1 MGQIVDEAGY
11 QKSLD
16 WLVSKA
22 AMLDDPLID
31 ESAKTNLRKQYD
43 LVSEK
48 VKEYRR
54 GELVAKFPGLKEQY
68 KILGWTY
75 QEMAPQNEQQTYDK
89 LEEAEPTNTPTEPEQ
104 APETPPEPPKAV
116 PNLSGWLD

>member
-11 QKSLD
+11 QKSLE

-43 LVSEK
+43 LVSAK

-75 QEMAPQNEQQTYDK
+75 QEMAPQTEQEASVTENEQEQ
-89 LEEAEPTNTPTEPEQ
+89 TNTPTELEQ
-104 APETPPEPPKAV
+104 TPETPPEPPKAV

>member
-11 QKSLD
+11 QKSLE

-22 AMLDDPLID
+22 LKLDDPLID

-43 LVSEK
+43 LVSAK

-75 QEMAPQNEQQTYDK
+75 QEMAPQTEQQTYDK

>member
-1 MGQIVDEAGY
+1 MSKIEDEAGY
-11 QKSLD
+11 QRSLE

-22 AMLDDPLID
+22 AKLDDPLIE

-43 LVSEK
+43 LVSAK

-54 GELVAKFPGLKEQY
+54 GELAAKFPGLKEQY

-75 QEMAPQNEQQTYDK
+75 QEMPSQTEQEASAADKEQPQ
-89 LEEAEPTNTPTEPEQ
+89 TNTPTKPEQ
-104 APETPPEPPKAV
+104 APETPSEPPTSK
-116 PNLSGWLD
+116 PDLSGWLD

>member
-11 QKSLD
+11 QKSLE

-22 AMLDDPLID
+22 LKLDDPLID

-43 LVSEK
+43 LVSAK

-75 QEMAPQNEQQTYDK
+75 QEMAPQPEQHTYDTV
-89 LEEAEPTNTPTEPEQ
+89 EEAEPTNTPTEPEQ
-104 APETPPEPPKAV
+104 APETPPEPPKAK
-116 PNLSGWLD
+116 PDLSGWLD

>member
-22 AMLDDPLID
+22 PMLDDPLID

-43 LVSEK
+43 LVSAK

-75 QEMAPQNEQQTYDK
+75 QEMAPQPEQEAPAT
-89 LEEAEPTNTPTEPEQ
+89 EAEKMKTNTPAEPEQ
-104 APETPPEPPKAV
+104 APETPPEPPKAK
-116 PNLSGWLD
+116 PDLSGWLD

>member
-1 MGQIVDEAGY
+1 MGKIADEAGY
-11 QKSLD
+11 QRSLE
-16 WLVSKA
+16 WLVIKA

-31 ESAKTNLRKQYD
+31 ESAKTTLRAQYD

-54 GELVAKFPGLKEQY
+54 GELAAKFPGLKEQY
-68 KILGWTY
+68 KILGWSY
-75 QEMAPQNEQQTYDK
+75 QEMPSQAER
-89 LEEAEPTNTPTEPEQ
+89 EAAVTE
-104 APETPPEPPKAV
+104 APETPPEPPKAM

>member
-22 AMLDDPLID
+22 PMLDDPLID

-43 LVSEK
+43 LVSAK

-75 QEMAPQNEQQTYDK
+75 QEMASQAEQQTSDTVK
-89 LEEAEPTNTPTEPEQ
+89 EDEPTNTPTEPEQ
-104 APETPPEPPKAV
+104 APEAPPEPPKSK
-116 PNLSGWLD
+116 PDLSGWLD

>member
-11 QKSLD
+11 QKSLE

-22 AMLDDPLID
+22 PMLDDPLID
-31 ESAKTNLRKQYD
+31 ESTKTNLRKQYD
-43 LVSEK
+43 LVSAK

-75 QEMAPQNEQQTYDK
+75 QEMPSQTGQQASNTVK
-89 LEEAEPTNTPTEPEQ
+89 EVEPTNTPTEPEQ
-104 APETPPEPPKAV
+104 APETPPEPPKAM

>member
-11 QKSLD
+11 QKSLE

-22 AMLDDPLID
+22 PKLDDPLIE

-43 LVSEK
+43 LVSAK

-75 QEMAPQNEQQTYDK
+75 QEMPSQAEQEAPETEAAQTQ
-89 LEEAEPTNTPTEPEQ
+89 TNAPTEPEQ
-104 APETPPEPPKAV
+104 APETTPEPPKAK
-116 PNLSGWLD
+116 PDLSGWLD

>member
-11 QKSLD
+11 QKSLE

-22 AMLDDPLID
+22 PKLDDPLID

-43 LVSEK
+43 LVSAK

-75 QEMAPQNEQQTYDK
+75 QEMTPQPEQQTYDTVEK
-89 LEEAEPTNTPTEPEQ
+89 AEPTNAPTEPEQ
-104 APETPPEPPKAV
+104 APETPPEPPRDV